1 MSIKITIKD
10 TPLINKTTNK
20 FQEIIDNFKKKFP
33 TVDYTTL
40 QDNINKLNE
49 IETNLNK
56 KLYTLQLANYYLN
69 VKKNQ
74 ETVNEKFIYN
84 EILKEAEELNEE
96 LLTQKEN
103 FYLEKLKFVK
113 MLRDRGYFIY

>member
-40 QDNINKLNE
+40 QDNINKLND